1 MKNLRSLSRE
11 ELLSEQKKLSD
22 VYEGY
27 KQQALKLDMSRGK
40 PSAEQLDLS
49 MDMLNLHA
57 YKTQSGM
64 DVRNYGCLEG
74 IPEARVFFGEI
85 LGAKPDEVFVGG
97 NSSLSMMYSMIELGT
112 RAGFADSPAPWGAG
126 KPRFLCPAPGYDRHF
141 RVTEYFGYELITVP
155 MTPTGPDMD
164 EVERLVLD
172 ENVKGIWCV
181 PLYSNPDGYSYSDE
195 TVKRLAKMQTGA
207 PDFKIFWD
215 NAYCV
220 HHLSDTPDKV
230 LNMLDEARAAGN
242 ENRVLMFCSLSKVTF
257 AGGGVAAMAASREN
271 IDYIL
276 KSVFP
281 MTISFDKL
289 NQLRHVLF
297 LKDAQ
302 GVAAHMEKQ
311 RAIVEPKFR
320 TVLRILAEE
329 LGEENA
335 HWTKPNGGYFISLY
349 TMDGCAKRTVQL
361 CREAGVVLTGAGA
374 AYPYGIDPAD
384 SNIRIAPTYP
394 PLSELETATHL
405 LCVCAQLSMIEALL
419 NRA

>member
-40 PSAEQLDLS
+40 PSTEQLDLS
-49 MDMLNLHA
+49 MDMLNLHE
-57 YKTQSGM
+57 YKTQGGM

-141 RVTEYFGYELITVP
+141 RVTEYFGYELVTVP

-276 KSVFP
+276 KSVFS

-302 GVAAHMEKQ
+302 GVTAHMEKH